1 MGAITLPNFRTTADV
16 TMNTRLKDGG
26 VSIDWAGLTDIKA
39 WLYSD
44 VQKAIAGRCDVSI
57 NQADST
63 LLVCE
68 YSANKPQYL
77 GVNRLIVQAKYQGRT
92 KTYDVPVFNFVSRT
106 AAATGTVTIDEPTVD
121 VEIVVED
128 VSSSILD
135 AAILAALDAADKA
148 LAAKAAVEAT
158 EADVEEAEAA
168 RVAAESARVTAEAG
182 RVAQAAAD
190 HAQAAQD
197 HTLAGQDRTE
207 VAEAISA
214 AEAAVAAA
222 VTAAEEAVNAAVSDA
237 EDATAAAT
245 AAAGQADAK
254 AALVQQR
261 LDTADADHTRAGA
274 DHTQAGADHTLAGT
288 DHATAAADHTQAGTD
303 HSTAAADHTAA
314 ASDHTRAGQDHTQAA
329 ADHTQAGEDHT
340 QAAAD
345 HAVMAG
351 YDNRLSAVEG
361 DVTEL
366 EAKVTDLESDFVEG
380 ELPETGHLAAYLPG
394 STIAAQANSRTA
406 YFRAYSDRQYKISA
420 KFTYTNT
427 NWMAVGF
434 FPGAVPPAVGDTV
447 TVIHNFAGTESY
459 ELTYTPTEMGYIV
472 IVENI
477 NGSVTGT
484 NIKVESLIPPDYQ
497 GQIDSLGETLARTNV
512 TLKEVKDAYQENNEI
527 PVGGTMGGQASVS
540 GKVFYHTATNYV
552 NNYYP
557 VVAHKE
563 CSIDVTATRTIATVG
578 FVYFFAGSLPSTQQY
593 TNIDEII
600 EPLVSGAYNIKYT
613 PESDGYIF
621 VLTSVSGSAC
631 CSGLTVKQQGDFI
644 DFQSEINTANQ
655 RISLNEA
662 KTEVLDEKVGELSA
676 FTNKSDNYDARVAAY
691 INANSGAF
699 NAQDPSTNRFVR
711 IYRARAGEKIRIYGN
726 LSGGTNIY
734 TFLAKSTKATIPV
747 TGDTVQ
753 VLVAYPNPDID
764 QVIDVTEDCWY
775 LIGFTGY
782 WAENE
787 EAGIN
792 WGFYRDDAIALKD
805 SFALPKKIRAV
816 VGDTIQMFKK
826 SIFRGI
832 DAETVD
838 ITTKCSVGRDFP
850 RYFEYLPVSG
860 DVGTKDFRILM
871 KNYAGQIY
879 DDKTIPLIVHATPS
893 NPASMKRIAIF
904 GDSLTQGGQFPVE
917 VARRLLSNDVAT
929 ETMPAGNGLTNLKFI
944 GGMGDGNAR
953 YFGVG
958 GWSWKSYATAG
969 NPAFRFQVTG
979 VTSIVKG
986 AVYSNNGFQYTVM
999 ENNTTG
1005 GVGNILCST
1014 SAATNVPSASGTLTK
1029 VSGNGDATITF
1040 TSAAADQQNPLWDA
1054 DNEAVSFTRYL
1065 SNIGEDTVDCVV
1077 FLLGWNEMSPDK
1089 KDFSTMQGYMETVIN
1104 ALHEQYPSAIVK
1116 ILGLQLPS
1124 LNGGLGTNYGANG
1137 GYADK
1142 FGIIKAVFNYND
1154 FLQGFADDEDYSPFV
1169 EFVDVASQFDSENNM
1184 PEAEV
1189 QVNTRNSKTEFRGT
1203 NGVHPANPGYM
1214 QIADVLYRAIVHE
1227 YC

>member
-1 MGAITLPNFRTTADV
+1 MADFNALEALINAHIKKNGVQAITGNILNGILRGMVAALGKGYTIAGSASPATDPGTMTGPLAYIAYTAGTYTHFGGLEV
-16 TMNTRLKDGG
+16 EQGEVAMLIYNEAEWHKEVLFSLAASATIDGNVGTPEVG
-26 VSIDWAGLTDIKA
+26 VSFVDGQLTFDFRNMKGNPGDPAG
-39 WLYSD
+39 
-44 VQKAIAGRCDVSI
+44 
-57 NQADST
+57 
-63 LLVCE
+63 
-68 YSANKPQYL
+68 
-77 GVNRLIVQAKYQGRT
+77 
-92 KTYDVPVFNFVSRT
+92 F
-106 AAATGTVTIDEPTVD
+106 GTVNATVD
-121 VEIVVED
+121 DQIGTPSVSVQSSGPDTAKNFTFAFHNLKGETGVTSVVATVD
-128 VSSSILD
+128 NTSGTPSCAVSLQGQQLTLAFTGLKGAQGNTGVSADYPI
-135 AAILAALDAADKA
+135 AIINNLTTDDPASAL
-148 LAAKAAVEAT
+148 
-158 EADVEEAEAA
+158 
-168 RVAAESARVTAEAG
+168 S
-182 RVAQAAAD
+182 
-190 HAQAAQD
+190 AAQGVVLD
-197 HTLAGQDRTE
+197 GK
-207 VAEAISA
+207 
-214 AEAAVAAA
+214 
-222 VTAAEEAVNAAVSDA
+222 VS
-237 EDATAAAT
+237 
-245 AAAGQADAK
+245 Q
-254 AALVQQR
+254 
-261 LDTADADHTRAGA
+261 
-274 DHTQAGADHTLAGT
+274 
-288 DHATAAADHTQAGTD
+288 
-303 HSTAAADHTAA
+303 
-314 ASDHTRAGQDHTQAA
+314 
-329 ADHTQAGEDHT
+329 
-340 QAAAD
+340 
-345 HAVMAG
+345 
-351 YDNRLSAVEG
+351 
-361 DVTEL
+361 L

-380 ELPETGHLAAYLPG
+380 ELPETGNLAAYIPG

-406 YFRAYSDRQYKISA
+406 YFRAYSGRQYKISA
-420 KFTYTNT
+420 NFIYTNT
-427 NWMAVGF
+427 NWKAVGF

-459 ELTYTPTEMGYIV
+459 EQTYTPAEMGFII
-472 IVENI
+472 IVEKI
-477 NGSVTGT
+477 NGTETGT
-484 NIKVESLIPPDYQ
+484 NFKVESLVPPDYQ
-497 GQIDSLGETLARTNV
+497 GQINALDEELTRTNA

-527 PVGGTMGGQASVS
+527 PVGGTMGGQANVAS
-540 GKVFYHTATNYV
+540 KVFYNTSTNYV

-563 CSIDVTATRTIATVG
+563 CSIDVTATRTLATVG
-578 FVYFFAGSLPSTQQY
+578 FVYFFAGSLPSTSQY
-593 TNIDEII
+593 TNISEII

-613 PESDGYIF
+613 PDSDGYIF
-621 VLTSVSGSAC
+621 VLTSISDSAC

-662 KTEVLDEKVGELSA
+662 KTESLDEKVGELSA
-676 FTNKSDNYDARVAAY
+676 FTNESDNYDARVYAY
-691 INANSGAF
+691 INSNSGAF
-699 NAQDPSTNRFVR
+699 NAQDPSTDRVVR
-711 IYRARAGEKIRIYGN
+711 IYRANAGERIRIYGN
-726 LSGGTNIY
+726 LQGGHPVY

-753 VLVAYPNPDID
+753 VLVAYPDPQID
-764 QVIDVTEDCWY
+764 QVIEVTEDCWY
-775 LIGFTGY
+775 LLGFNGY
-782 WAENE
+782 WSEAM
-787 EAGIN
+787 EAGIT
-792 WGFYRDDAIALKD
+792 WGFYREEGIALKD

-816 VGDTIQMFKK
+816 VGDTIQVFKK

-832 DAETVD
+832 DVETVD

-860 DVGTKDFRILM
+860 DVGTKDLRILM

-879 DDKTIPLIVHATPS
+879 DDKTCPLIVHATPS
-893 NPASMKRIAIF
+893 NPSSMKRIAIF

-917 VARRLLSNDVAT
+917 VARRLLSSDAAT
-929 ETMPAGNGLTNLKFI
+929 ATMPAGNGLTNIKFI

-999 ENNTTG
+999 ENNTTE

-1014 SAATNVPSASGTLTK
+1014 SATTNVPSTSGTLTK

-1040 TSAAADQQNPLWDA
+1040 TSVAADQQNPLWDA
-1054 DNEAVSFTRYL
+1054 DNEAVSFSRYL

-1089 KDFSTMQGYMETVIN
+1089 KDFSTTQGYMETVIN